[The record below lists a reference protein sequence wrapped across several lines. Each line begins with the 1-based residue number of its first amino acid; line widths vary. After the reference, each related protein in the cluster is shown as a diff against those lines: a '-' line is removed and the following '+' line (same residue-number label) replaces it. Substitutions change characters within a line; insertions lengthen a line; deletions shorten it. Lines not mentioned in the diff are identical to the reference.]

1 MVINKNLIYG
11 LILCA
16 VSAFAGSAALAQTDS
31 GTVAVTATTVGSVN
45 LTFVTDAAGITLGG
59 SGTSAASIAFGSV
72 QAKGG
77 TVPTGVTKTLNG
89 ATSWTLSTPF
99 DVVVTLSNSASTA
112 YTLNVSL
119 NTADAINT
127 WALNATVLTA
137 TPAALTAT
145 GTFGSTP
152 YTLNL
157 TIPNSATA
165 GAISNTINFTV
176 IAA

>member
-1 MVINKNLIYG
+1 
-11 LILCA
+11 
-16 VSAFAGSAALAQTDS
+16 
-31 GTVAVTATTVGSVN
+31 
-45 LTFVTDAAGITLGG
+45 
-59 SGTSAASIAFGSV
+59 
-72 QAKGG
+72 
-77 TVPTGVTKTLNG
+77 
-89 ATSWTLSTPF
+89 
-99 DVVVTLSNSASTA
+99 VVVTLSNSASTA
-112 YTLNVSL
+112 YTLNASL

-145 GTFGSTP
+145 GTFGSTT